1 MKSKKRQ
8 MLDFLMTC
16 DVAYIE
22 KSFDNPNK
30 YMTKFDLLIHKLA
43 LRNKGV
49 ENEKT

>member
-8 MLDFLMTC
+8 MLDFLMSC
-16 DVAYIE
+16 EVKYIR
-22 KSFDNPNK
+22 KSLDNPNK

-49 ENEKT
+49 EV